1 MKFLPALT
9 LLFIALK
16 LTGHIDWTW
25 LAVLSPTIIPVALL
39 VLWVIAD
46 AITHAFSKE

>member
-25 LAVLSPTIIPVALL
+25 LAVLSPTIIPFALL
-39 VLWVIAD
+39 ALWIFAD
-46 AITHAFSKE
+46 MLTNLFSKE